1 MVGTCLTGAF
11 YVGNGWVA
19 EGMGVAGMITTSVTS
34 DYGSFLHS
42 LLNTSKMLEAYE
54 NNGMFTTSKKVQ
66 FFFHCIMAL
75 YLNTWVYNMI

>member
-19 EGMGVAGMITTSVTS
+19 GGMGVAGMITTSVTS

-54 NNGMFTTSKKVQ
+54 NGMFTTSKKVQ